1 MIAKGK
7 QNLLK
12 SVRQRRYL
20 NKDFQSLRADLFEYA
35 RTYYADRINDFSE
48 ASMGGLLLDF
58 AAYVGDVTS
67 FYLDH
72 QFAELDPN
80 TAVEDINIERA
91 LRAAG
96 VDISGAAPAVVDIVF
111 FIEVPGIISIEGFGP
126 DLSYLPTIKEN
137 TVAVANNGVEF
148 TLTEDID
155 FSATGVSGD
164 LIANI
169 VIGQTDS
176 ENQPISFILSLTGV
190 CLSGKITTDT
200 FNIESF
206 VPFRRL
212 GLAKASVSEILSVK
226 DGDGNTYYKVDSLA
240 QDVVYSGIL
249 NKNED
254 NQLVEDNLEVLPA
267 PYRFIAQTALATR
280 TTTLIFGG
288 GRADSLEDDII
299 PDPSDFAIPLY
310 GKKVFSRFSLD
321 PNRLLDTPTLGTAK
335 SDTTVTV
342 SYRYGGGLSHN
353 VEAQAI
359 NTLSTLIM
367 QFPDTATAG
376 IAAAVRSS
384 TDIINLN
391 GASGGDDPLT
401 ADELKGLIQSARNAQ
416 SRIVT
421 KSDLLARVYTM
432 PSNFGRV
439 FRAGIRA
446 APNNPLTS
454 QLFIIGRNS
463 RGQLALTQ
471 DSLKKNLKIYLNQ
484 FRLISDAID
493 ILDSAVINIGINF
506 EIIVDVSLDKPQVLQ
521 AVLIKVKN
529 YFNTKNFNIDQP
541 IVLSDIMSTIYNNDG
556 VVAVNELQIQNIT
569 GELSDRTYSNVAFN
583 VKTSTYK
590 KIIIPPPGSIF
601 EVKFPDDDI
610 KGIAI

>member
-72 QFAELDPN
+72 QFSELDPA

-96 VDISGAAPAVVDIVF
+96 VDITGAAPAVVEMVF
-111 FIEVPGIISIEGFGP
+111 FIEVPGLISTEGFGP
-126 DLSYLPTIKEN
+126 NPHYLPVIKEN
-137 TVAVANNGVEF
+137 TVVVANNGVEF
-148 TLTEDID
+148 TLTEDLD
-155 FSATGVSGD
+155 FSTTGTSGD
-164 LIANI
+164 LVADI

-176 ENQPISFILSLTGV
+176 NNQPISFVLSLTGV
-190 CLSGKITTDT
+190 CVSGKIANDI
-200 FNIESF
+200 FNVEGF

-212 GLAKASVSEILSVK
+212 GLTKASVSEILSVK
-226 DGDGNTYYKVDSLA
+226 DGNGNKYYEVDSLA
-240 QDVVYSGIL
+240 QDVVYRGIL

-267 PYRFIAQTALATR
+267 PYRFITQTSLATR

-321 PNRLLDTPTLGTAK
+321 PNRLLDTPTLGTAQ
-335 SDTTVTV
+335 SDTAVTV

-353 VEAQAI
+353 VEAEAI
-359 NTLSTLIM
+359 NTLSTLLM
-367 QFPDTATAG
+367 QFPDTALAG
-376 IAAAVRSS
+376 LASAVRTS
-384 TDIINLN
+384 TDVINPE
-391 GASGGDDPLT
+391 GASGGDNALT
-401 ADELKGLIQSARNAQ
+401 SDELKGLIQSARNAQ

-463 RGQLALTQ
+463 KGQLALTQ

-506 EIIVDVSLDKPQVLQ
+506 EIIVDVSLDKQQVLQ
-521 AVLIKVKN
+521 AVLIKIKN
-529 YFNTKNFNIDQP
+529 YFGTKNFNIDQP
-541 IVLSDIMSTIYNNDG
+541 IVLSDVVSTIYNNDG

-583 VKTSTYK
+583 VKTNTYK

-601 EVKFPDDDI
+601 EVKFPNSDI
-610 KGIAI
+610 QGTIK